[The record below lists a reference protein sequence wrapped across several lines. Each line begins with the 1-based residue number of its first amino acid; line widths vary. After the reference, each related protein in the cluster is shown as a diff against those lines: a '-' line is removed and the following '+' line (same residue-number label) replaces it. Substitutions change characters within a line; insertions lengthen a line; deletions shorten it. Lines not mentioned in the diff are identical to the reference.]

1 MDNIQKE
8 INTCIHIMDFVNNNC
23 DRLPPILKLKYLEE
37 VMKFGESIKPIYI
50 TGIALL
56 EDYKKGD
63 TENE

>member
-8 INTCIHIMDFVNNNC
+8 IDTYIHKIHYMNNNY
-23 DRLPPILKLKYLEE
+23 DRLPPILQIKYLEE

-56 EDYKKGD
+56 GDYKKGD

>member
-23 DRLPPILKLKYLEE
+23 GRLPPILKLKYLEE